1 MARVTVEDC
10 VQQVPNRFELV
21 LFAAHRARV
30 LASGA
35 PLLLDR
41 DNDKNPVVALREIA
55 ERTLEPDALDE
66 ELIQSLQKQ
75 VETED
80 GEDADAAS
88 EKADAPEFDKISEDE
103 YLKAIQAAGMT
114 TPQTLP
120 KG

>member
-10 VQQVPNRFELV
+10 VEQVTNRFDLV
-21 LFAAHRARV
+21 LLAAHRARV
-30 LASGA
+30 LSSGA

-41 DNDKNPVVALREIA
+41 DKDKNPVVALREIA
-55 ERTLEPDALDE
+55 ENALEPE
-66 ELIQSLQKQ
+66 ELNEDLIQSLQKQ
-75 VETED
+75 VEIDENED
-80 GEDADAAS
+80 SDSPS
-88 EKADAPEFDKISEDE
+88 EKGDTPEFDTMNEDD